1 MKSVSL
7 PVALLFIITGL
18 VSCKKT
24 DQGMVTTKTG
34 TTSNYSGVVPIQGN
48 WSVKSDS
55 VSSGIGPN
63 VTAKTYVGKTGDYF
77 YFDTN
82 NKLYTKEG
90 AVLDT
95 FSYTILTD
103 STLNI
108 TTSVAPGNVTP
119 FSGGIKATSATSV
132 TVTWTPGM
140 ANYGSFYS
148 RVVSLKK

>member
-1 MKSVSL
+1 MKSLSL
-7 PVALLFIITGL
+7 PIAALFIITSL
-18 VSCKKT
+18 LSCKKT
-24 DQGMVTTKTG
+24 DQGMVGDYK
-34 TTSNYSGVVPIQGN
+34 GVVSIQGK

-55 VSSGIGPN
+55 VTSGVGPV
-63 VTAKTYVGKTGDYF
+63 VTPKTYVGKTGDYF

-90 AVLDT
+90 TVLDT

-132 TVTWTPGM
+132 VVTWTPGM